1 MEKVLVLGSCGFL
14 GNRLVS
20 ELIKSCDVVGYD
32 RLPISSVKESERY
45 NYICGNF
52 TDEQNF
58 KEILLENKITAIYH
72 LISTTTPQEG
82 TSLIEREIKD
92 NVIPTVRLL
101 DAAVECGVNKIIFT
115 SSGGTV
121 YGDNGDLH
129 SENEVTNPICSY
141 GVQKMTIEAILR
153 LYSHVHNL
161 KVRIA
166 RIANPYGALMREG
179 QTQGIIPIFL
189 KKLYSNEGV
198 TVYGN
203 TKRDY
208 VHVFDVI
215 RALESLLWYE
225 GKEQVFNIG
234 SGKGIYLKDLIRILE
249 ELSGKK
255 FASIQY
261 KDIRGCD
268 VLENALD
275 ISLTAKELN
284 WKPEISLIEGIKKT
298 IELIK

>member
-32 RLPISSVKESERY
+32 RLPALGIKESERY
-45 NYICGNF
+45 HYVCGNF
-52 TDEQNF
+52 TEEQNF

-72 LISTTTPQEG
+72 LISTTTPHEG
-82 TSLIEREIKD
+82 TTQTEREIKE
-92 NVIPTVRLL
+92 NIIPTVRLL
-101 DAAVECGVNKIIFT
+101 DAAVECGVNKIIFA

-121 YGDNGDLH
+121 YGDNSNLH
-129 SENEVTNPICSY
+129 TENEATNPICSY
-141 GVQKMTIEAILR
+141 GVQKMAIEAMLR

-166 RIANPYGALMREG
+166 RIGNPYGALMREG

-208 VHVFDVI
+208 IHVSDVI
-215 RALESLLWYE
+215 RALEILLRYD
-225 GKEQVFNIG
+225 GKEQIFNIG
-234 SGKGIYLKDLIRILE
+234 SGKGIYLKDLIKALE
-249 ELSGKK
+249 DLSGRK
-255 FASIQY
+255 FALVQY
-261 KDIRGCD
+261 EDIRGCD
-268 VLENALD
+268 VLESILD
-275 ISLTAKELN
+275 ISLAEKELN
-284 WKPEISLIEGIKKT
+284 WRPEISLEEGIKKT